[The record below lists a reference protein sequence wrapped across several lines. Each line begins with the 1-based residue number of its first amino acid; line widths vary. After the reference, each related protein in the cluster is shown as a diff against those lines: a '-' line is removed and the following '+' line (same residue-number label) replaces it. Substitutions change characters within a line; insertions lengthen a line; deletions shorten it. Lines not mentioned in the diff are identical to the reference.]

1 MAEPEQAIPDD
12 LRRIANDIMAQACL
26 SEVWV
31 KNGVDAAL
39 RLDIARALMAER
51 LSAES
56 RGRAAQREADA
67 SDGWISVPV
76 HGDRMPEQEVIDAV
90 VRVFDQAANDPVMA
104 HSAIIMAKVLRR
116 EILAAI
122 ATAIRNS

>member
-12 LRRIANDIMAQACL
+12 IMREAWDVAYCICDPVEFNDAHSRATKL
-26 SEVWV
+26 
-31 KNGVDAAL
+31 
-39 RLDIARALMAER
+39 IARVLMAER
-51 LSAES
+51 LSAEA

-76 HGDRMPEQEVIDAV
+76 HGDRLPEQEVIDAV